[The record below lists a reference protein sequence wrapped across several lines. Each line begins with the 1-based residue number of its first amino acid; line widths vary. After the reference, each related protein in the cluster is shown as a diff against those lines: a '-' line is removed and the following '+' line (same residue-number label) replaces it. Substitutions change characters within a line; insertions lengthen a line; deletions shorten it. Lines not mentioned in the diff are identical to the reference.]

1 MMKKKSIYRR
11 LAANGKEL
19 ILGEKTLIMGILNVT
34 PDSFSDGG
42 EFDEVGRA
50 LSHARKMVLDG
61 ADIID
66 VGGESTRPGS
76 FSVDLEEELTRT
88 IPVIKE
94 ISKNSDALISIDSY
108 KAKVAYEALKNGANI
123 INDVWGF
130 QKDAEMAEVAAEFQ
144 VPSILMHNK
153 IDTEYDCDIIESMKF
168 FFDKSIELGL
178 KNGLKEENII
188 LDPGIGFGKTPE
200 QNVHVMNRLDEIK
213 TFGFPVLLGT
223 SRKSMIG
230 KILGLPVD
238 ERLEG
243 TLGTNAY
250 GVLLGCEM
258 IRVHDVKEHYRMA
271 KVMDSIIRGTI

>member
-1 MMKKKSIYRR
+1 MFEVDKIKRV
-11 LAANGKEL
+11 LNANGKEL

-42 EFDEVGRA
+42 KFNDVELGTKHAIKMFDE
-50 LSHARKMVLDG
+50 G

-76 FSVDLEEELTRT
+76 IEIGFEEEINRT
-88 IPVIKE
+88 IPIIKKILE
-94 ISKNSDALISIDSY
+94 NVDTLISIDSY
-108 KAKVAYEALKNGANI
+108 KSKVAYEALKNGANI

-130 QKDAEMAEVAAEFQ
+130 QKDKDMAKIAAEFQ

-153 IDTEYDCDIIESMKF
+153 ENTIYDIDIIESMKKY
-168 FFDKSIELGL
+168 FDKSIELAL

-200 QNVHVMNRLDEIK
+200 QNMHVMRRLDEIK
-213 TFGFPVLLGT
+213 EIGYPVLLGT

-230 KILGLPVD
+230 EILSLPVD
-238 ERLEG
+238 QRLEG
-243 TLGTNAY
+243 TIVTNIIGIMA
-250 GVLLGCEM
+250 GCEI
-258 IRVHDVKEHYRMA
+258 IRVHDISEHVKAA
-271 KVMDSIIRGTI
+271 KVIDAILRG

>member
-1 MMKKKSIYRR
+1 LFEVDKIKRV
-11 LAANGKEL
+11 LNANGKEL

-42 EFDEVGRA
+42 KFNDVELGTKHAIKMFDE
-50 LSHARKMVLDG
+50 G

-76 FSVDLEEELTRT
+76 IEIGFEEEINRT
-88 IPVIKE
+88 IPIIKKILE
-94 ISKNSDALISIDSY
+94 NVDTLISIDSY
-108 KAKVAYEALKNGANI
+108 KSKVAYEALKNGANI

-130 QKDAEMAEVAAEFQ
+130 QKDKDMAKIAAEFQ

-153 IDTEYDCDIIESMKF
+153 ENTIYDIDIIESMKKY
-168 FFDKSIELGL
+168 FDKSIELAL

-200 QNVHVMNRLDEIK
+200 QNMHVMRRLDEIK
-213 TFGFPVLLGT
+213 EIGYPVLLGT

-230 KILGLPVD
+230 EILSLPVD
-238 ERLEG
+238 QRLEG
-243 TLGTNAY
+243 TIVTNIIGIMA
-250 GVLLGCEM
+250 GCEI
-258 IRVHDVKEHYRMA
+258 IRVHDISEHVKAA
-271 KVMDSIIRGTI
+271 KVIDAILRG

>member
-1 MMKKKSIYRR
+1 MKKSISRK
-11 LAANGKEL
+11 LGANGKDL
-19 ILGEKTLIMGILNVT
+19 VLGEKTLIMGILNVT

-42 EFDEVGRA
+42 KFDDVEKA
-50 LSHARKMVLDG
+50 LSHAKEMVLGG

-76 FSVDLEEELTRT
+76 LSVDLEEELLRT
-88 IPVIKE
+88 IPVVKG
-94 ISKNSDALISIDSY
+94 ISKNLDTLISIDSY
-108 KAKVAYEALKNGANI
+108 KAKVAYEALKSGANI

-130 QKDAEMAEVAAEFQ
+130 QKDPDMAKIAAEFQ

-153 IDTEYDCDIIESMKF
+153 TDTEYDIDIIESMKS

-200 QNVHVMNRLDEIK
+200 QNVYVMSRLDEIK
-213 TFGFPVLLGT
+213 AFGFPVLLGT

-230 KILGLPVD
+230 KILDLPAD

-243 TLGTNAY
+243 TLGTNSY
-250 GVLLGCEM
+250 GVLLGCEV
-258 IRVHDVKEHYRMA
+258 IRVHDVKEHLRMV